1 MTKMDRDGNNTVDFE
16 EFYYWCACH
25 LKNFCVCCGAALL
38 APCPLWRSF
47 VRSRCRYEQEMEK
60 KAVQLN
66 LQLKMSEFEAEATAR
81 AETIQELESNLFEAQ
96 KRVDQVPSPVNMYCF
111 CLCLCV
117 SVSLCARARAAQI
130 LSGAGT
136 AGR

>member
-1 MTKMDRDGNNTVDFE
+1 M
-16 EFYYWCACH
+16 
-25 LKNFCVCCGAALL
+25 
-38 APCPLWRSF
+38 
-47 VRSRCRYEQEMEK
+47 
-60 KAVQLN
+60 QLN